1 MPFFNTSNNP
11 LQHAL
16 AVKFKNLLHGA
27 RDFALDKLN
36 VPRPESLFIKALTGG
51 GQVQTEMTPLELAKI
66 KGAYDQK
73 QSLKPPNE
81 EQILEHLK
89 KQNEWLKKNKEFED
103 SIFLNTVPSVNLVE
117 GPPDLEIKSLPE
129 KAAILANDILATY
142 RNPVVS
148 LYNSGRNMKMA
159 YGDLSVIPQD
169 DGSVQIVDKFKVD
182 PNLFEKDSFDEVGD
196 LTEGGPGA
204 AMAYNLARRL
214 GTWRDIDINVN
225 VPKEEW
231 GQITSI
237 KPDVK
242 DMSAWHSPEEW
253 NKLMADEKAQ
263 KQAEA
268 GDFLNKFNHAYMRLK
283 RMAGVT
289 TTHLNEMEP
298 SGFKP

>member
-1 MPFFNTSNNP
+1 MPFFNNT
-11 LQHAL
+11 L
-16 AVKFKNLLHGA
+16 AGKFKNLLHGA

-89 KQNEWLKKNKEFED
+89 KQNEWLKKNKKPIL
-103 SIFLNTVPSVNLVE
+103 SLKNSLVE
-117 GPPDLEIKSLPE
+117 GPTGLEIKSLPE
-129 KAAILANDILATY
+129 KAAIMANDILATL

-148 LYNSGRNMKMA
+148 LYDSGRNMKMA
-159 YGDLSVIPQD
+159 YGNLSVMPQD

-182 PNLFEKDSFDEVGD
+182 PNLFAKDSFDEVGD

-242 DMSAWHSPEEW
+242 DMSAFHSPEEW
-253 NKLMADEKAQ
+253 NKLMADKKAQ

-289 TTHLNEMEP
+289 TTPVNEMEP

>member
-1 MPFFNTSNNP
+1 MPFFNN
-11 LQHAL
+11 AL
-16 AVKFKNLLHGA
+16 AGKFKNLLHGA

-73 QSLKPPNE
+73 QSLKPPNK
-81 EQILEHLK
+81 EQILKHLK
-89 KQNEWLKKNKEFED
+89 KQNEGLKKNKA
-103 SIFLNTVPSVNLVE
+103 LLVE
-117 GPPDLEIKSLPE
+117 GPTGLEIKNLPE
-129 KAAILANDILATY
+129 KAAIIANDLLATY

-148 LYNSGRNMKMA
+148 LYGSGRNMKMA
-159 YGDLSVIPQD
+159 YGNLSVMPQD
-169 DGSVQIVDKFKVD
+169 DGSVQIVDEFKVD
-182 PNLFEKDSFDEVGD
+182 PNLFVKDSFDEVGD

-204 AMAYNLARRL
+204 AMAYNLARHL

-237 KPDVK
+237 KPEK
-242 DMSAWHSPEEW
+242 EYSI
-253 NKLMADEKAQ
+253 NQTKAQ
-263 KQAEA
+263 KQTEA
-268 GDFLNKFNHAYMRLK
+268 GDFLNKFNHAYMGLK

-289 TTHLNEMEP
+289 TTPVNEMEP

>member
-1 MPFFNTSNNP
+1 MLFFND
-11 LQHAL
+11 AL
-16 AVKFKNLLHGA
+16 AGKFKNLLHGA
-27 RDFALDKLN
+27 RNFALDKLN

-148 LYNSGRNMKMA
+148 LYNSGRNMRMA
-159 YGDLSVIPQD
+159 YGNLSVMPQD
-169 DGSVQIVDKFKVD
+169 DGSVQIVDEFKVD
-182 PNLFEKDSFDEVGD
+182 PNLFVKDSFDEVGD

-204 AMAYNLARRL
+204 AMAYNLARHL

-237 KPDVK
+237 KPEK
-242 DMSAWHSPEEW
+242 EYSI
-253 NKLMADEKAQ
+253 NQTKAQ
-263 KQAEA
+263 KQTEA